1 MTTTTTTTTTE
12 LQVKISE
19 RQEGTETWY
28 EGTVSICGL
37 KPTKLAR
44 KSDGSTRFATRS
56 SLTGAARTLATS
68 LGYQGVASEQPKGVA
83 SEQPKRV
90 AAKKSAT
97 STKSATKK
105 SSSSPTN

>member
-1 MTTTTTTTTTE
+1 MSTTTNE
-12 LQVKISE
+12 LQVKVSE

-68 LGYQGVASEQPKGVA
+68 LGYQGVASEQPK
-83 SEQPKRV
+83 RV

>member
-1 MTTTTTTTTTE
+1 MSTTTNE
-12 LQVKISE
+12 LQVKVSE
-19 RQEGTETWY
+19 RQEGTQTWY

-56 SLTGAARTLATS
+56 SITGAARTLAST
-68 LGYQGVASEQPKGVA
+68 LGYQGVAP
-83 SEQPKRV
+83 EQPKRV

-97 STKSATKK
+97 KPSAAKTAAKKSATKK
-105 SSSSPTN
+105 SSTN

>member
-1 MTTTTTTTTTE
+1 MSTTTNE
-12 LQVKISE
+12 LQVKVSE
-19 RQEGTETWY
+19 RQEGTQTWY

-56 SLTGAARTLATS
+56 SITGAARTLATS
-68 LGYQGVASEQPKGVA
+68 LGYQGVASP
-83 SEQPKRV
+83 EQPKRV

-97 STKSATKK
+97 KPSAAKTAAKK
-105 SSSSPTN
+105 SSTN